1 MRCIF
6 LLLENKLMVY
16 HGKGANNQINVD
28 VYMDILIKPV
38 GLCYII
44 MNGIIESR
52 RTTNVIFN

>member
-1 MRCIF
+1 
-6 LLLENKLMVY
+6 MVY